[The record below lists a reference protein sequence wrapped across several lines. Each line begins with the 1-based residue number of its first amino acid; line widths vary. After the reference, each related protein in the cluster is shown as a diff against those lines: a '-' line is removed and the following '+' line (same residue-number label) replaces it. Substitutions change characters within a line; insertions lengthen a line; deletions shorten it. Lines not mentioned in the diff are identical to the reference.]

1 MAGAMPAIV
10 GITSPTRSITTAV
23 STSSY
28 SPAQSM
34 TSPVGTSQGLVMSKI
49 IAPPASDLSVRVSEI
64 KSGRKISSAALY
76 LYHPPFALDVAVDY
90 VRTAENGVV
99 ELFSPPRG
107 WGVLRSGAGLL
118 LWLRLESSGA
128 ALQAVAAD
136 AEALR
141 FEFHAAGGAS
151 ASVDA
156 TVVGGFS
163 GTRTALQLGEG
174 LLHPDIGRAL
184 HVRFAAHFDGIVKQW
199 LSVKTHCGLP
209 GSMERPL

>member
-1 MAGAMPAIV
+1 M
-10 GITSPTRSITTAV
+10 TSKVIAP
-23 STSSY
+23 STSL
-28 SPAQSM
+28 
-34 TSPVGTSQGLVMSKI
+34 PV
-49 IAPPASDLSVRVSEI
+49 SDLSVRVSEI
-64 KSGRKISSAALY
+64 KSGRKICSAALY

-90 VRTAENGVV
+90 VRTTEDSVV

-118 LWLRLESSGA
+118 LWLRLESSVA
-128 ALQAVAAD
+128 ASQAVAAD

-141 FEFHAAGGAS
+141 FEFQAAGGAS
-151 ASVDA
+151 AIVDA
-156 TVVGGFS
+156 TVVGGLS
-163 GTRTALQLGEG
+163 STRTALQLGLGEG